1 MSYIRSSISMDCDK
15 VVSHGTVD
23 DNDLFIEFQYKGA
36 VIHRVHI
43 FPDDDTNFVSS
54 VIDLQKENI
63 IVEFPNAKR
72 NTTE

>member
-15 VVSHGTVD
+15 VISHGTVD

-43 FPDDDTNFVSS
+43 FPDDDRSFVSS
-54 VIDLQKENI
+54 VINLQKENA
-63 IVEFPNAKR
+63 IVESQNAER
-72 NTTE
+72 NTIK